1 MILLA
6 EVHDLVDIDDL
17 VNGLVKQ
24 FRPAQREMR
33 QSLQAL
39 CRDIKKQL
47 PDYITPPKNHWSFPA
62 DVIWDIKTLLET
74 AWEQTE
80 FLTPTSADATPVFVH
95 QATALTVAENTSYA
109 RRQGLRFAAAHTFTD
124 LKECITDHTDL
135 FFRGVL
141 IPTEGVRIHA
151 YAFAASYRF
160 WQKVWLTHGIAGLT
174 TAYII
179 WRSYFEKMID
189 YHQVHQ
195 AKRLGTNEQVKDNEE
210 LANVLH
216 LFSDAKRRES
226 LQTRLVLAGK
236 LCYRKDI
243 PEQELSHAVQEQV
256 VDYLSPTLWG
266 ALRTF
271 GPEELRTKIDT
282 TDLVTAAP
290 QCLEDSEL
298 LSLILLF
305 DQLPWSQI
313 EQIIGTGLT
322 TRTTVARILGSSIAM
337 KRMATNPQV
346 LGRNLQNAQNH
357 GFVPDD
363 LKATTVPYMYPDKT
377 LAAIWRK
384 AIALS
389 D

>member
-6 EVHDLVDIDDL
+6 EVNDLVEIDDL
-17 VNGLVKQ
+17 VNGLLKQ

-47 PDYITPPKNHWSFPA
+47 PDYIMPPKNHWAFPS

-80 FLTPTSADATPVFVH
+80 FLTPTSADATPAFVH
-95 QATALTVAENTSYA
+95 QASALTAAEKTSYA

-124 LKECITDHTDL
+124 LKECITEHTDL
-135 FFRGVL
+135 FFRAVL
-141 IPTEGVRIHA
+141 IPAERVRINA
-151 YAFAASYRF
+151 YDFAASYRF
-160 WQKVWLTHGIAGLT
+160 WQKVWFTYGIAGLT
-174 TAYII
+174 TAYMI

-189 YHQVHQ
+189 YQQENQ
-195 AKRLGTNEQVKDNEE
+195 AKRLGTSEQVKDNEE
-210 LANVLH
+210 LANVLY
-216 LFSDAKRRES
+216 LFSDAHRRES
-226 LQTRLVLAGK
+226 IQARLVLAGK

-243 PEQELSHAVQEQV
+243 PEQELSNEVQEPV
-256 VDYLSPTLWG
+256 LDYLSPTLWG

-282 TDLVTAAP
+282 TDIVTAAP

-305 DQLPWSQI
+305 GQLPWSQI
-313 EQIIGTGLT
+313 EQIMGTGLT
-322 TRTTVARILGSSIAM
+322 TRTTVARILGSAIAV
-337 KRMATNPQV
+337 KRMASNPQI
-346 LGRNLQNAQNH
+346 LGRNLQKAQDH
-357 GFVPDD
+357 GFVSDD

-377 LAAIWRK
+377 IATIWRK
-384 AIALS
+384 AVAING
-389 D
+389 